1 MKLFSYKGKH
11 VKRISL
17 GISKWIM
24 CILVI
29 ILCISLTVIGGVT
42 IKNLHRQNEYNRLS
56 ETVTATE
63 IPEDDYDVSAESE
76 PIQEPVIEEKEP
88 VILPQYADLYESN
101 PDMFGWIQ
109 IEDTVLDYP
118 VMHTPDVPEKY
129 LRLTFDGEYY
139 VGGTPFMDYRCTGE
153 SDNLIFYGHHMKN
166 GTMFTGIIKY
176 ADASYWQEHPV
187 IKFNTLYEENEYEV
201 LAAFY
206 DRVYY
211 ASEDCFKFYNFIDA
225 ENEADFDSAIK
236 NYKAK
241 ALYDTGV
248 TPEYGDQL
256 ITLVTCSYH
265 HENGRFVVV
274 ACQKERSGEN
284 VGETSKSVGEQ
295 VS

>member
-1 MKLFSYKGKH
+1 MKFFSYKGKYARKKSY
-11 VKRISL
+11 V
-17 GISKWIM
+17 ISKRLAY
-24 CILVI
+24 ILVFI
-29 ILCISLTVIGGVT
+29 FCTSLAVVIGDAF
-42 IKNLHRQNEYNRLS
+42 IDHYQQSKYNHIS

-63 IPEDDYDVSAESE
+63 IPEDDYDVSAEPE
-76 PIQEPVIEEKEP
+76 PTQEPVVEEKEP
-88 VILPQYADLYESN
+88 VILPQYVELYESN

-295 VS
+295 VC

>member
-17 GISKWIM
+17 GISKWMM

-29 ILCISLTVIGGVT
+29 ILCISLTVIGDVT